1 MRVLC
6 GYEATCVILW
16 WLVPLLRYFMVK
28 VKNDNFFMYKAIY
41 EAYKTS
47 DSGDV
52 PVGCVIVKDGKII
65 ARGHNT
71 REKKQ
76 CACDHAEINAIK
88 KACKK
93 MDSWRLTGCTMYV
106 TLEPCPMCAGA
117 IINSRLD
124 KVVFGAH
131 DMRYGALGGKINLL
145 EGNLE
150 YSPEVESGIKEKEC
164 ADLLKTFFKKMRVKE
179 RTKSNPII

>member
-1 MRVLC
+1 
-6 GYEATCVILW
+6 
-16 WLVPLLRYFMVK
+16 
-28 VKNDNFFMYKAIY
+28 
-41 EAYKTS
+41 
-47 DSGDV
+47 
-52 PVGCVIVKDGKII
+52 
-65 ARGHNT
+65 
-71 REKKQ
+71 
-76 CACDHAEINAIK
+76 
-88 KACKK
+88 